1 MAEIEQ
7 NFRMKAGNKKLL
19 SFVIEG
25 IDNFAGLIV
34 KWGFSE
40 ASHTDNIVTKSLP
53 GTGVEINAP
62 IISVT
67 LMPDDTK
74 SVPRGRYYHELWIED
89 AIGGRKTLAVGQLL
103 LRDSIF
109 K

>member
-25 IDNFAGLIV
+25 IDNFAGLTI

-40 ASHTDNIVTKSLP
+40 ASHTDKIVTKTSN
-53 GTGVEINAP
+53 TADITASVP
-62 IISVT
+62 IINVT
-67 LMPDDTK
+67 LMPNDTK
-74 SVPRGRYYHELWIED
+74 NVPRGRYYHELWIED